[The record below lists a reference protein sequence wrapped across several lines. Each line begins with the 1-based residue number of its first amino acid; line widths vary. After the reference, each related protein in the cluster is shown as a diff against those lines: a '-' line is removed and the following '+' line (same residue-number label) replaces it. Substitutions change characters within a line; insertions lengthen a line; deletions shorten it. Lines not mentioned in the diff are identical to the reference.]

1 MRFIKAKGL
10 VALLFLCLSMPIMA
24 DDVITFKQNAIID
37 TLETMEQKRK
47 NEQVAAKIG
56 ERQVETIR
64 REYTFQ
70 PK

>member
-1 MRFIKAKGL
+1 
-10 VALLFLCLSMPIMA
+10 MA

-56 ERQVETIR
+56 ERQVGTIKR
-64 REYTFQ
+64 GYPYK
-70 PK
+70 PKMTPEMPILGRKKS

>member
-1 MRFIKAKGL
+1 
-10 VALLFLCLSMPIMA
+10 MA
-24 DDVITFKQNAIID
+24 DDVITFKQNAIINK
-37 TLETMEQKRK
+37 LETMEQKRK
-47 NEQVAAKIG
+47 NEQVAAMIV

>member
-1 MRFIKAKGL
+1 
-10 VALLFLCLSMPIMA
+10 
-24 DDVITFKQNAIID
+24 
-37 TLETMEQKRK
+37 MEQKRK

-56 ERQVETIR
+56 ERQMETIM

>member
-1 MRFIKAKGL
+1 
-10 VALLFLCLSMPIMA
+10 
-24 DDVITFKQNAIID
+24 
-37 TLETMEQKRK
+37 MEQKRK
-47 NEQVAAKIG
+47 NEQVAAMIV

>member
-1 MRFIKAKGL
+1 
-10 VALLFLCLSMPIMA
+10 MA

-47 NEQVAAKIG
+47 NEQVAAKIV